1 MPYRTLEHTG
11 DLAIE
16 VMGASLDELFAESLF
31 ALTDCM
37 TRVEKVTP
45 RDSREVALA
54 APALDQLLVVFL
66 NEGIWLHETEALVF
80 SAADLSVAEVDQGWS
95 LTGTLRGEAFD
106 LHRQDA
112 HQGGDLSPVERRVG
126 LRGLGRTA
134 RLRYLN
140 RASPGALRAARMGLQ
155 GGAWVISLVT
165 DGPSDIQESVQ

>member
-106 LHRQDA
+106 LHRHGLKTLIKA
-112 HQGGDLSPVERRVG
+112 VTYHQLSVESGSEGWV
-126 LRGLGRTA
+126 A
-134 RLRYLN
+134 RL
-140 RASPGALRAARMGLQ
+140 
-155 GGAWVISLVT
+155 VF
-165 DGPSDIQESVQ
+165 DI